1 MTMRRIQSHEECL
14 RSFAAEL
21 KREVKSSLAAWR
33 VLDPQQAAGRRA
45 AYASVFFLLTREAE
59 RHGIPL
65 ADLGL
70 VDYEVP
76 RIAE

>member
-1 MTMRRIQSHEECL
+1 MTTRRIQSHEACL
-14 RSFAAEL
+14 KSFATEL
-21 KREVKSSLAAWR
+21 MREVKDSVKAWR
-33 VLDPQQAAGRRA
+33 LLDLKQAAGRRA
-45 AYASVFFLLTREAE
+45 AYDSVFCLLKQEAE

-76 RIAE
+76 PLSE